1 MKIWSKKE
9 TLSRE
14 ELREIQ
20 LRRLKKTLVHVYEN
34 VPHYRHKFGAIGI
47 TPQDLKTL
55 DDLKYF
61 PLTTKEDLRETYPFG
76 LFAKPKSKIIRYHAS
91 SGTTGKPTV
100 VGYTKNDMK
109 VWKEVIARIV
119 TMGGVTKEDTAQIT
133 FGFGLFTGAFG
144 LQQGLEKVG
153 AGVIPISSG
162 NTEKQIMIMKDFQT
176 TALIG
181 TPSYAL
187 HIAETAKEMGINPHK
202 DLNLKYGLFGGEGS
216 TEEMRKKLNE
226 AWGIFS
232 TENYGMS
239 ELIGPGV
246 SGECEAL
253 RGMHVC
259 DDHFI
264 TEIIDPETLEVLPE
278 GSIGELVITPITK
291 EALPLIRYRTKDITR
306 LDHSQCDCGR
316 TTTRMAKITGRTDD
330 MLIIGGVNVFPS
342 QIEGV
347 LLGVE
352 GIGSNY
358 QIRVLKKGYLDRIEI
373 DVEVGD
379 QNLLDSVSL
388 LDKLH
393 KEIKGKLHTILGIN
407 AGIHLVEPKSLQRS
421 EGKAKRVI
429 DLRSE
434 NI

>member
-1 MKIWSKKE
+1 MKIWSDKE

-14 ELREIQ
+14 EIQ
-20 LRRLKKTLVHVYEN
+20 KLQFERLSKTLTHVYKN
-34 VPHYRHKFGAIGI
+34 VPHYQQKFKESGIKPEDIRCLADLRHLPF
-47 TPQDLKTL
+47 
-55 DDLKYF
+55 
-61 PLTTKEDLRETYPFG
+61 TTKEDLRETYPFG
-76 LFAKPKSKIIRYHAS
+76 LFAKPKNKIVRYHAS

-109 VWKEVIARIV
+109 VWTELIARIV
-119 TMGGVTKEDTAQIT
+119 TMGGVTNADTAQIS

-153 AGVIPISSG
+153 AGVIPMSSG
-162 NTEKQIMIMKDFQT
+162 NTQKQIMIMQDFQT
-176 TALIG
+176 TALVA

-187 HIAETAKEMGINPHK
+187 HIAEVAYEMGIDPKK
-202 DLNLKYGLFGGEGS
+202 DLFLKYGLFGGEGS
-216 TEEMRKKLNE
+216 TEEMRTKLNE

-239 ELIGPGV
+239 ELIGPGI
-246 SGECEAL
+246 SGECLAL
-253 RGMHVC
+253 KGMHIC
-259 DDHFI
+259 EDHFI
-264 TEIIDPETLEVLPE
+264 AEIIDPETLEVLPE
-278 GSIGELVITPITK
+278 RSTGELVITPITK

-306 LDHSQCDCGR
+306 LDFSPCDCGR
-316 TTTRMAKITGRTDD
+316 TSARMAKITGRTDD

-347 LLGVE
+347 LLGIQ

-373 DVEVGD
+373 DVEVND
-379 QNLLDSVSL
+379 HHLLDSVTL
-388 LDKLH
+388 LDRLY
-393 KEIKGKLHTILGIN
+393 KEIGMKLHTILGIH
-407 AGIHLVEPKSLQRS
+407 AGIHLVEPKSLARS

-434 NI
+434 KL